1 MKILWCITGAG
12 QFLPDVCEFIENSKL
27 KITVAFSKAGLEV
40 SQMYGVFSR
49 IKKNSVDTILEE
61 TQGASFPVIGRLPK
75 NEYDFVVVA
84 PCTANTTAKIAYGIA
99 DSLVSN
105 IVAQALKTRIPVYI
119 LPTDAEKMQK
129 TRIPI
134 NIDIEK
140 CRNCV
145 PCKAMEKCPN
155 SAFFVSDRVWLR
167 QSLRHVSERLKPL
180 SHIRVNL
187 LKCNACRRCIEFC
200 NYKAITFGKEIT
212 VHSRKIDMDNVR
224 RINRVKGIRVIK
236 NLRDL
241 FSRDE

>member
-40 SQMYGVFSR
+40 SQMYGLFSR

-105 IVAQALKTRIPVYI
+105 IVAQALKSRIPVYI

-155 SAFFVSDRVWLR
+155 SAFFVSDRVR
-167 QSLRHVSERLKPL
+167 
-180 SHIRVNL
+180 INL
-187 LKCNACRRCIEFC
+187 LKCNACRKCIEFC
-200 NYKAITFGKEIT
+200 NYKAVDFGKEIT

>member
-12 QFLPDVCEFIENSKL
+12 QFLYDVCDFIENSKGKD
-27 KITVAFSKAGLEV
+27 KITLAFSKAGLEV
-40 SQMYGVFSR
+40 SQMYGLFSR

-61 TQGASFPVIGRLPK
+61 TQGASYPAIGRLPK
-75 NEYDFVVVA
+75 KEYDFVIVA
-84 PCTANTTAKIAYGIA
+84 PCTANTTAKIAYGLA

-105 IVAQALKTRIPVYI
+105 IVAQALKSGIPVYI

-145 PCKAMEKCPN
+145 PCKAMEKCRN
-155 SAFFVSDRVWLR
+155 LAFFVSDRV
-167 QSLRHVSERLKPL
+167 
-180 SHIRVNL
+180 RVNL
-187 LKCNACRRCIEFC
+187 LKCNACKKCIEFC
-200 NYKAITFGKEIT
+200 NYKAISFGSEIT

-224 RINRVKGIRVIK
+224 RIKKMEGVRMVMAITEI
-236 NLRDL
+236 LD
-241 FSRDE
+241 D